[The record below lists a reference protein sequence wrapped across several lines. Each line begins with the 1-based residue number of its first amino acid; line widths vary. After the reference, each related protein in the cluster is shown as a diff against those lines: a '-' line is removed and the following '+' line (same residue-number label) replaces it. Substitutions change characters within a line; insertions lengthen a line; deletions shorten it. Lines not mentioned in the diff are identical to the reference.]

1 MPQVQQQFEVSLNEM
16 AVPVQE
22 FHMQGQTFF
31 RVMIPGKPPLT
42 ILRANHHQGHKFWT
56 SVPEGKQALAE
67 TVGLLIEKHFRTK
80 K

>member
-1 MPQVQQQFEVSLNEM
+1 MPQGQEQFEIVLNEM
-16 AVPVQE
+16 TVPVQE
-22 FHMQGQTFF
+22 FHMQGQSFF

-42 ILRANHHQGHKFWT
+42 ILRANHQEGHKFWT

-67 TVGLLIEKHFRTK
+67 SIGPLIEKHFRTK